1 MQGSALAPA
10 HAPVLFGLLRLF
22 DSCAGFSLGHG
33 VAAGFGLLEVVLG
46 LLFLPLGFFGPVA
59 AVGLGGT
66 DDVGAGLGDGA
77 LPLQQALQVGQC
89 SYAFVG
95 AVQPGADAE
104 CLGAGA
110 FAVDAD
116 VAFA

>member
-10 HAPVLFGLLRLF
+10 HAPFLFGLLRLF
-22 DSCAGFSLGHG
+22 DPCAGFGLGHG
-33 VAAGFGLLEVVLG
+33 VAAGFGLPEVVLG